1 MASVMKLGLTRRS
14 RVGVLVSSPIVS
26 CPSGYPGGAVVCTRN
41 APFASSPLAVGQCHH
56 GSDAPHV
63 PGRIEGTLM
72 YWPRL
77 GERVL
82 SEVRPPGDTFTGE
95 VREVGSD
102 HLLTVSVPVT
112 DPEVLLGD
120 PAVRLTFVRKDG
132 LYEASGM
139 LQVVEPGEGEDTA
152 NLIVRLGEDA
162 ARTQRRDFVRRD
174 ASLNAEL
181 EWNGSRTR
189 CVTKE
194 VSGGGVSVLF
204 PEPPLLAAG
213 VEFSLAFNLPDGR
226 EAIRSRGSGRTVGHI
241 T

>member
-1 MASVMKLGLTRRS
+1 
-14 RVGVLVSSPIVS
+14 
-26 CPSGYPGGAVVCTRN
+26 
-41 APFASSPLAVGQCHH
+41 
-56 GSDAPHV
+56 
-63 PGRIEGTLM
+63 M

-82 SEVRPPGDTFTGE
+82 IEVLPPGETFTGE
-95 VREVGSD
+95 VRELGTDYLV
-102 HLLTVSVPVT
+102 TVSVPVA

-120 PAVRLTFVRKDG
+120 PTVRLTFVRKDG

-139 LQVVEPGEGEDTA
+139 VQVVEPGEADDTA
-152 NLIVRLGEDA
+152 NLIVRLGGEA

-194 VSGGGVSVLF
+194 VSGGGVSVIF
-204 PEPPLLAAG
+204 PEPPPITEGMEFTLA
-213 VEFSLAFNLPDGR
+213 LNLPDGR
-226 EAIRSRGSGRTVGHI
+226 EAIRAQCRTKYVREILRGSRWLAGSQFIEIAEEDRQRIVRFVFRLELALKRPR
-241 T
+241 

>member
-1 MASVMKLGLTRRS
+1 
-14 RVGVLVSSPIVS
+14 
-26 CPSGYPGGAVVCTRN
+26 
-41 APFASSPLAVGQCHH
+41 
-56 GSDAPHV
+56 
-63 PGRIEGTLM
+63 M

-82 SEVRPPGDTFTGE
+82 IEVLPPGETFAGE

-120 PAVRLTFVRKDG
+120 PTVRLTFVRKDG

-174 ASLNAEL
+174 ASLNAEV

-204 PEPPLLAAG
+204 PEPPLVAQGMEVALT
-213 VEFSLAFNLPDGR
+213 LNLPDGR
-226 EAIRSRGSGRTVGHI
+226 EAIRAQCRTKYVREILRGSRWLAGSQFINIAEADRQRIVSFVFRLELAQKRPR
-241 T
+241 